1 MRVLHD
7 LFPANITVVPPDT
20 TEDFT
25 QVMVSSSAHKIH
37 TGARYLEKVRLVIL
51 EDDESRVLLVAAD
64 HHTGPRLIF
73 SERLRDKDSGL
84 NWSGNKSD
92 DSQAITRSGKIIAF
106 KYVKGCNCG
115 SRLRSWS
122 PYQTMDSIK
131 DPTT

>member
-7 LFPANITVVPPDT
+7 LFPAFITVVPPNVVD
-20 TEDFT
+20 DFRS
-25 QVMVSSSAHKIH
+25 VAVKSSDLP
-37 TGARYLEKVRLVIL
+37 TGARYLERVRIVVTS
-51 EDDESRVLLVAAD
+51 DDKGDIVMVAAD

-73 SERLRDKDSGL
+73 SERITDL
-84 NWSGNKSD
+84 NWSGNKTD
-92 DSQAITRSGKIIAF
+92 DSQLITESGKIIAF

>member
-1 MRVLHD
+1 MRVRHD
-7 LFPANITVVPPDT
+7 LFPANITVVPPNVTD
-20 TEDFT
+20 DFKS
-25 QVMVSSSAHKIH
+25 VLVSSSSHLIH
-37 TGARYLEKVRLVIL
+37 TGARYLEKVRLVVL
-51 EDDESRVLLVAAD
+51 EDDESSVLLVAAD
-64 HHTGPRLIF
+64 HHTGPRIIF
-73 SERLRDKDSGL
+73 SERLQDL

>member
-1 MRVLHD
+1 MRVRHD
-7 LFPANITVVPPDT
+7 LFPANITVVPPNATD
-20 TEDFT
+20 DFKS
-25 QVMVSSSAHKIH
+25 VLVSSSSHLVY
-37 TGARYLEKVRLVIL
+37 TGARYLEKVRLVVL
-51 EDDESRVLLVAAD
+51 EDDESSVLLVAAD

-73 SERLRDKDSGL
+73 SERLQDL

>member
-1 MRVLHD
+1 L
-7 LFPANITVVPPDT
+7 
-20 TEDFT
+20 
-25 QVMVSSSAHKIH
+25 VSSSSHLVH
-37 TGARYLEKVRLVIL
+37 TGARYLEKVRLVVL
-51 EDDESRVLLVAAD
+51 EDDESSVLLVAAD

-73 SERLRDKDSGL
+73 SERLQDL

-92 DSQAITRSGKIIAF
+92 DSQALTRSGKIIAF

-122 PYQTMDSIK
+122 PYQTMDSVK

>member
-1 MRVLHD
+1 MRVRHD
-7 LFPANITVVPPDT
+7 LFPANITVVPPDIT
-20 TEDFT
+20 DDFKS
-25 QVMVSSSAHKIH
+25 VLVSSSSHLVY
-37 TGARYLEKVRLVIL
+37 TGARYLEKVRLVVL
-51 EDDESRVLLVAAD
+51 EDDESSVLLVAAD

-73 SERLRDKDSGL
+73 SERLQDL

-92 DSQAITRSGKIIAF
+92 DSQALTRSGKIIAF

-122 PYQTMDSIK
+122 PYQTMDSVK

>member
-1 MRVLHD
+1 MRVRHD
-7 LFPANITVVPPDT
+7 LFPANITVVPPNVTD
-20 TEDFT
+20 DFKS
-25 QVMVSSSAHKIH
+25 VLVSSSSHLIH
-37 TGARYLEKVRLVIL
+37 TGARYLEKVRLVVL
-51 EDDESRVLLVAAD
+51 EDDESSVLLVAAD

-73 SERLRDKDSGL
+73 SERLQDL

-122 PYQTMDSIK
+122 PYQTMDSVK

>member
-1 MRVLHD
+1 MRVRHD
-7 LFPANITVVPPDT
+7 LFPANITVVPPNVTD
-20 TEDFT
+20 DFKS
-25 QVMVSSSAHKIH
+25 VLVSSSSHLIH
-37 TGARYLEKVRLVIL
+37 TGARYLEKVRLVVL
-51 EDDESRVLLVAAD
+51 EDDESSVLLVAAD

-73 SERLRDKDSGL
+73 SERLQDL

-92 DSQAITRSGKIIAF
+92 DSQALTRSGKIIAF

>member
-1 MRVLHD
+1 MRVRHD
-7 LFPANITVVPPDT
+7 LFPANITVVPPDIT
-20 TEDFT
+20 DDFKS
-25 QVMVSSSAHKIH
+25 VLVSSSSHLVH

-51 EDDESRVLLVAAD
+51 EDDESSVLLVAAD

-73 SERLRDKDSGL
+73 SERLQDL

>member
-1 MRVLHD
+1 MRVRHD
-7 LFPANITVVPPDT
+7 LFPANITVVPPDIT
-20 TEDFT
+20 DDFT
-25 QVMVSSSAHKIH
+25 QVLVSSSSHLVY
-37 TGARYLEKVRLVIL
+37 TGARYLEKVRLVVL
-51 EDDESRVLLVAAD
+51 EDDESSVLLVAAD

-73 SERLRDKDSGL
+73 SERLQDL

>member
-1 MRVLHD
+1 MRVRHD
-7 LFPANITVVPPDT
+7 LFPANITVVPPDV

-25 QVMVSSSAHKIH
+25 QVTVSSSAHKIH

-51 EDDESRVLLVAAD
+51 EDDESYVLLVAAD

-73 SERLRDKDSGL
+73 SERLKDSGL

-131 DPTT
+131 DPTS

>member
-1 MRVLHD
+1 MRVRHD
-7 LFPANITVVPPDT
+7 LFPANITVVPPDIT
-20 TEDFT
+20 DDFKS
-25 QVMVSSSAHKIH
+25 VLVSSSSHLVH
-37 TGARYLEKVRLVIL
+37 TGARYLEKVRLVVL
-51 EDDESRVLLVAAD
+51 EDDESSVLLVAAD

-73 SERLRDKDSGL
+73 SERLQDL

-92 DSQAITRSGKIIAF
+92 DSQALTRSGKIIAF

-122 PYQTMDSIK
+122 PYQTMDSVK